1 MHTQQ
6 ECTCF
11 DDWKV
16 SDVTFNLK
24 SDSCLHAYFQYFKIL
39 LQVSGNELI
48 RRARRRSEFL
58 SHSCRFCFGDAK
70 KSNVVDVRELARPV
84 GCPSVSVRKL
94 SPV

>member
-16 SDVTFNLK
+16 SDVIFNHK

-48 RRARRRSEFL
+48 RRANKRSEFGVTPATFAL
-58 SHSCRFCFGDAK
+58 ETQKIECG
-70 KSNVVDVRELARPV
+70 
-84 GCPSVSVRKL
+84 
-94 SPV
+94 

>member
-16 SDVTFNLK
+16 SDVIFNHK

-39 LQVSGNELI
+39 LQVSGKQDLI
-48 RRARRRSEFL
+48 RCANKRSEFCVTPATFAL
-58 SHSCRFCFGDAK
+58 KTQKIERG
-70 KSNVVDVRELARPV
+70 
-84 GCPSVSVRKL
+84 
-94 SPV
+94 